1 MHTCLQN
8 PIHLLFI
15 VFGIVTF
22 KIDRRK
28 YFLVPKG
35 FNKVFEAKLK
45 TIFQVD
51 MDYGISLS
59 SF

>member
-1 MHTCLQN
+1 
-8 PIHLLFI
+8 LFI